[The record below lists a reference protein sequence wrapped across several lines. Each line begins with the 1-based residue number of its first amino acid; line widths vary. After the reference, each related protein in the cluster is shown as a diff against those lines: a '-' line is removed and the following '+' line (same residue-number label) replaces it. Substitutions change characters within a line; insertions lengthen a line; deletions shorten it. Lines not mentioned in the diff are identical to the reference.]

1 MGSWYL
7 SRDAAPDEASEL
19 AERAIEL
26 DPQSPMGYGAIT
38 HITLMKNEHDEAVA
52 LAEKAVD
59 LAPNDFV
66 ANAALAWQLVWAGEA
81 KRVLEV
87 FARAKRLSPRY
98 PAWFPLMEGLAQ
110 HMLGRPEDAIVT
122 LNEGIRR
129 LPKSSYPRARLVAV
143 YADLGRLD
151 EAKADAAELPE
162 MDPGFTVKKFVTGKT
177 SYGLTRD

>member
-26 DPQSPMGYGAIT
+26 DPQSPMGYGAMTNIA
-38 HITLMKNEHDEAVA
+38 LMKNEHDEAVA

-162 MDPGFTVKKFVTGKT
+162 VDPGFTVKKFVTGKT